1 MVSVLINLHKSYLLF
16 KKLNILSN
24 SANGMTRDYFLSVNS
39 NRPQLP
45 QQQQQQQQ
53 LVLQLLVLQLSQPR
67 LP

>member
-16 KKLNILSN
+16 KNLNILLN

-45 QQQQQQQQ
+45 QQQQQQQ